1 MDIKSKNTNNEND
14 KLENIE
20 LEYTEKES
28 NKAKRKKLFKGIKH
42 ERSIFYILTLVL
54 LTTTILAG
62 LEIKDNLRFVI
73 PDRIYT
79 QTQVADNIN
88 TYTSLIRDYSLYYK
102 SDKYVKNESNITQN
116 DINICKQELQ
126 DKANSDYIDFRESK
140 YVDSDFNSL
149 SYEQQEKILEEERKK
164 IDEKYTLS
172 DEELKEYILNRKSN
186 SSNELYNKINSYV
199 NLEFRAYDKLND
211 IWIGG
216 EELDLTKFKK
226 DSSRYFK
233 EINIDYNGNIIEKEY
248 ANGREIDRDSAINK
262 FIDNYSYGSR
272 YFVYSIES
280 KVITMEDNITGNSN
294 NHNITIYIWMPKNI
308 KSGDVVYESFEQ
320 VSKNINSFYGSV
332 ITFIFSLVLL
342 IICLLYLDKY
352 RYKSKEV
359 EKIINKVKDYP
370 IEYKI
375 GISIVA
381 WMLWNSGSS
390 IYYDSN
396 NYIRRLNLSSI
407 IWGTVVIII
416 CYLLIR
422 VLIVN
427 YHEETLLKNNLTTK
441 AWDYLRDVMNRGSI
455 IRTFVIMIAIYILS
469 GLVLLFLSAWLWIWP
484 IGILIGIILTIVY
497 IIMLIKDLVYLDKI
511 MVGAKAAS
519 EGKLNY
525 KIDEKGRGHLRE
537 LAHDINNIK
546 DGLKKSVENEMK
558 SENMKTELITN
569 VSHDLKTP
577 LTSIINYIDL
587 LKRENIEPENAR
599 DYVNILDKKSQ
610 RLKILI
616 EDLFEAS
623 KAASG
628 AMELNISRIDI
639 GQLLKQALGENDERF
654 KDNNL
659 EVKLNIPDDKIF
671 INGDGKRLY
680 RVFENLISNIV
691 KYSLSNTRVYINM
704 FKESDEVII
713 VMKNISAYELSF
725 DTNEITNRF
734 KRGDASRST
743 EGSGLGLAIAK
754 SIVELHNGSFKIEA
768 DGDLFKSIIKLK

>member
-1 MDIKSKNTNNEND
+1 MDTKSKSIN
-14 KLENIE
+14 K
-20 LEYTEKES
+20 EKES
-28 NKAKRKKLFKGIKH
+28 KSDIKKEKNNIKKSFKNNTNTKFI
-42 ERSIFYILTLVL
+42 IYILTVITLVI
-54 LTTTILAG
+54 TILSG
-62 LEIKDNLRFVI
+62 LEVKDNLIYVI

-79 QTQVADNIN
+79 QTQVAEKIYD
-88 TYTSLIRDYSLYYK
+88 YTNLAQNYSLYYK
-102 SDKYVKNESNITQN
+102 SSTYTDDKNNITQN
-116 DINICKQELQ
+116 DIQICKAELQ
-126 DKANSDYIDFRESK
+126 SKADNEYEEYRNDKYN
-140 YVDSDFNSL
+140 DSSFNNL
-149 SYEQQEKILEEERKK
+149 TYEQQEKILNEEREKVN
-164 IDEKYTLS
+164 EKYTLS
-172 DEELKEYILNRKSN
+172 DEEMTEYVLNRKSN
-186 SSNELYNKINSYV
+186 SARDLNNKIKSYV
-199 NLEFRAYDKLND
+199 NLNFRAYDKLND

-216 EELDLTKFKK
+216 DEIEVDAIKK

-233 EINIDYNGNIIEKEY
+233 EINIDYNGNLIEKIY
-248 ANGREIDRDSAINK
+248 VNGKEIKRNNALTK

-272 YFVYSIES
+272 FFGYISTEINY
-280 KVITMEDNITGNSN
+280 NSEEK
-294 NHNITIYIWMPKNI
+294 HNLTLYIWMPTELQ
-308 KSGDVVYESFEQ
+308 SGDVVYESFIEVQ
-320 VSKNINSFYGSV
+320 KNVNSFYLSC
-332 ITFIFSLVLL
+332 ILFIVFFILL
-342 IICLLYLDKY
+342 IVCILYLAKNNK
-352 RYKSKEV
+352 KSLLIEGIV
-359 EKIINKVKDYP
+359 NKFKVYP
-370 IEYKI
+370 IEYNM
-375 GISIVA
+375 GVA
-381 WMLWNSGSS
+381 MLAWIIWNNGLR
-390 IYYDSN
+390 IYNNSN
-396 NYIRRLNLSSI
+396 NYIRRLNFSSI
-407 IWGTVVIII
+407 IWGIIVVVIY
-416 CYLLIR
+416 YLLIR
-422 VLIVN
+422 IIISKYN
-427 YHEETLLKNNLTTK
+427 EGTLFKNNITIK
-441 AWDYLRDVMNRGSI
+441 IWNYLSDVMNRGSI
-455 IRTFVIMIAIYILS
+455 IRTFVIMIALYILS
-469 GLVLLFLSAWLWIWP
+469 GLALLFLSAWLWIWP
-484 IGILIGIILTIVY
+484 IGLAVGLVLTIIY
-497 IIMLIKDLVYLDKI
+497 IVMLIKDLVYLDKI
-511 MVGAKAAS
+511 MVGAKAAA

-610 RLKILI
+610 RLKVLI

-654 KDNNL
+654 KDNRL

-671 INGDGKRLY
+671 IDGDGKRLY

-691 KYSLSNTRVYINM
+691 KYSLSNTRVYIDM
-704 FKESDEVII
+704 FKENDEVII

>member
-1 MDIKSKNTNNEND
+1 MDTKSKSIN
-14 KLENIE
+14 K
-20 LEYTEKES
+20 EKES
-28 NKAKRKKLFKGIKH
+28 KSDIKKEKNNIKKSFKNNTNTKFI
-42 ERSIFYILTLVL
+42 IYILTVITLV
-54 LTTTILAG
+54 TTILSG
-62 LEIKDNLRFVI
+62 LEVKDNLIYVI

-79 QTQVADNIN
+79 QTQVAEKIYD
-88 TYTSLIRDYSLYYK
+88 YTNLAQNYSLYYK
-102 SDKYVKNESNITQN
+102 SSTYTDDKNNITQN
-116 DINICKQELQ
+116 DIQICKAELQ
-126 DKANSDYIDFRESK
+126 SKADNEYEEYRNDKYN
-140 YVDSDFNSL
+140 DSSFNNL
-149 SYEQQEKILEEERKK
+149 TYEQQEKILNEEREK
-164 IDEKYTLS
+164 INEKYTLS
-172 DEELKEYILNRKSN
+172 DEEMTEYVLNRKSN
-186 SSNELYNKINSYV
+186 SAKDLNNKIKSYV
-199 NLEFRAYDKLND
+199 NLNFRAYDKLND

-216 EELDLTKFKK
+216 DEIDVDAIKK

-233 EINIDYNGNIIEKEY
+233 EINIDYNGNLIEKIY
-248 ANGREIDRDSAINK
+248 VNGKEIERNNALTK

-272 YFVYSIES
+272 FFDYFSHETISNTVEVYDDYNNN
-280 KVITMEDNITGNSN
+280 EDK
-294 NHNITIYIWMPKNI
+294 HNVSLYIWMPKELQ
-308 KSGDVVYESFEQ
+308 SGDVVYESFIEVQ
-320 VSKNINSFYGSV
+320 KNVDSFYLSC
-332 ITFIFSLVLL
+332 ILFIVFFILL
-342 IICLLYLDKY
+342 IVCILYLAKNNK
-352 RYKSKEV
+352 KSLLIEGIV
-359 EKIINKVKDYP
+359 NKFKVYP
-370 IEYKI
+370 IEYNI
-375 GISIVA
+375 GVA
-381 WMLWNSGSS
+381 MLALIMWNNGLRL
-390 IYYDSN
+390 YYSSN
-396 NYIRRLNLSSI
+396 NYIRRLNFSSI
-407 IWGTVVIII
+407 IWGIIVVVIY
-416 CYLLIR
+416 YLLIR
-422 VLIVN
+422 IIISKYN
-427 YHEETLLKNNLTTK
+427 EGTLFKNNITIK
-441 AWDYLRDVMNRGSI
+441 IWNYLNDVMNRGSI
-455 IRTFVIMIAIYILS
+455 IRTFVIMIALYTLS
-469 GLVLLFLSAWLWIWP
+469 GLALLFLSAWLWIWP
-484 IGILIGIILTIVY
+484 IGLAVGLVLTIIY
-497 IIMLIKDLVYLDKI
+497 IVMLIKDLVYLDKI
-511 MVGAKAAS
+511 MVGAKAAA

-610 RLKILI
+610 RLKVLI

-628 AMELNISRIDI
+628 AMELNIAKIDI

-654 KDNNL
+654 KDNRL

-671 INGDGKRLY
+671 IDGDGKRLY

-704 FKESDEVII
+704 FKENDEVNI

>member
-1 MDIKSKNTNNEND
+1 MDTKSKSINN
-14 KLENIE
+14 
-20 LEYTEKES
+20 EKES
-28 NKAKRKKLFKGIKH
+28 KLDIKKEKNNIKKSFKNNTNTQFI
-42 ERSIFYILTLVL
+42 IYILTVITLV
-54 LTTTILAG
+54 TTILSG
-62 LEIKDNLRFVI
+62 LEVKDNLIYVI

-79 QTQVADNIN
+79 QTQVAEKIYD
-88 TYTSLIRDYSLYYK
+88 YTNLAQNYSLYYK
-102 SDKYVKNESNITQN
+102 SSTYTDNKNNITQN
-116 DINICKQELQ
+116 DIQICKAELQ
-126 DKANSDYIDFRESK
+126 SKADDEYEEYRNDKYN
-140 YVDSDFNSL
+140 DSSFNNL
-149 SYEQQEKILEEERKK
+149 TYEQQEKILNEEREK
-164 IDEKYTLS
+164 INEKYTLS
-172 DEELKEYILNRKSN
+172 DEEMTEYVLNRKSN
-186 SSNELYNKINSYV
+186 SASDLNNKIKSYA
-199 NLEFRAYDKLND
+199 NLNFRAYDKLND

-216 EELDLTKFKK
+216 DEIDVDAIKK

-233 EINIDYNGNIIEKEY
+233 EINIDYNGNLIEKIY
-248 ANGREIDRDSAINK
+248 VNGKEIERNNALTK

-272 YFVYSIES
+272 FFRYISTEINY
-280 KVITMEDNITGNSN
+280 NSEEK
-294 NHNITIYIWMPKNI
+294 HNLTLYIWMPTEL
-308 KSGDVVYESFEQ
+308 KSGDVVYESFIEVQ
-320 VSKNINSFYGSV
+320 KNVNSFYLSC
-332 ITFIFSLVLL
+332 ILFIVFFILL
-342 IICLLYLDKY
+342 IVCILYLAKNNK
-352 RYKSKEV
+352 KSLLIEGIV
-359 EKIINKVKDYP
+359 NKFKVYP
-370 IEYKI
+370 IEYNI
-375 GISIVA
+375 GVA
-381 WMLWNSGSS
+381 MLAWIIWNNGLR
-390 IYYDSN
+390 IYNNSN
-396 NYIRRLNLSSI
+396 NYIRRLNFSSI
-407 IWGTVVIII
+407 IWGIIVVVIY
-416 CYLLIR
+416 YLLIR
-422 VLIVN
+422 IIISKYN
-427 YHEETLLKNNLTTK
+427 EGTLFKNNITIK
-441 AWDYLRDVMNRGSI
+441 IWNYLSDVMNRGSI
-455 IRTFVIMIAIYILS
+455 IRTFVIMIALYILS
-469 GLVLLFLSAWLWIWP
+469 GLALLFLSAWLWIWP
-484 IGILIGIILTIVY
+484 IGLAVGLVLTIIY
-497 IIMLIKDLVYLDKI
+497 IVMLIKDLVYLDKI
-511 MVGAKAAS
+511 MVGAKAAA

-610 RLKILI
+610 RLKVLI

-654 KDNNL
+654 SDNRL

-671 INGDGKRLY
+671 IDGDGKRLY

-691 KYSLSNTRVYINM
+691 KYSLSNTRVYIDM

>member
-1 MDIKSKNTNNEND
+1 MDTKSKSINN
-14 KLENIE
+14 
-20 LEYTEKES
+20 EKES
-28 NKAKRKKLFKGIKH
+28 KLDIKKEKNNIKKSFKNNTNTQFI
-42 ERSIFYILTLVL
+42 IYILTVITLV
-54 LTTTILAG
+54 TTILSG
-62 LEIKDNLRFVI
+62 LEVKDNLIYVI

-79 QTQVADNIN
+79 QTQVAEKIYD
-88 TYTSLIRDYSLYYK
+88 YTNLAQNYSLYYK
-102 SDKYVKNESNITQN
+102 SSTYTDDKNNITQN
-116 DINICKQELQ
+116 DIQICKAELQ
-126 DKANSDYIDFRESK
+126 SKADDEYEEYRNDKYN
-140 YVDSDFNSL
+140 DSSFNNL
-149 SYEQQEKILEEERKK
+149 TYEQQEKILNEEREK
-164 IDEKYTLS
+164 INEKYTLS
-172 DEELKEYILNRKSN
+172 DEEMTEYVLNRKSN
-186 SSNELYNKINSYV
+186 SASDLNNKIKSYA
-199 NLEFRAYDKLND
+199 NLNFRAYDKLND

-216 EELDLTKFKK
+216 DEIDVDAIKK

-233 EINIDYNGNIIEKEY
+233 EINIDYNGNLIEKIY
-248 ANGREIDRDSAINK
+248 VNGKEIERNNALTK

-272 YFVYSIES
+272 FFRYISTEINY
-280 KVITMEDNITGNSN
+280 NSEEK
-294 NHNITIYIWMPKNI
+294 HNLTLYIWMPTEL
-308 KSGDVVYESFEQ
+308 KSGDVVYESFIEVQ
-320 VSKNINSFYGSV
+320 KNVNSFYLSC
-332 ITFIFSLVLL
+332 ILFIVFFILL
-342 IICLLYLDKY
+342 IVCILYLAKNNK
-352 RYKSKEV
+352 KSLLIEGIV
-359 EKIINKVKDYP
+359 NKFKVYP
-370 IEYKI
+370 IEYNI
-375 GISIVA
+375 GVA
-381 WMLWNSGSS
+381 MLAWIIWNNGLR
-390 IYYDSN
+390 IYNNSN
-396 NYIRRLNLSSI
+396 NYIRRLNFSSI
-407 IWGTVVIII
+407 IWGIIVVVIY
-416 CYLLIR
+416 YLLIR
-422 VLIVN
+422 IIISKYN
-427 YHEETLLKNNLTTK
+427 EGTLFKNNITIK
-441 AWDYLRDVMNRGSI
+441 IWNYLSDVMNRGSI
-455 IRTFVIMIAIYILS
+455 IRTFVIMIALYILS
-469 GLVLLFLSAWLWIWP
+469 GLALLFLSAWLWIWP
-484 IGILIGIILTIVY
+484 IGLAVGLVLTIIY
-497 IIMLIKDLVYLDKI
+497 IVMLIKDLVYLDKI
-511 MVGAKAAS
+511 MVGAKAAA

-610 RLKILI
+610 RLKVLI

-654 KDNNL
+654 SDNRL

-671 INGDGKRLY
+671 IDGDGKRLY

-691 KYSLSNTRVYINM
+691 KYSLSNTRVYIDM
-704 FKESDEVII
+704 FKENDEVII

>member
-1 MDIKSKNTNNEND
+1 MDTKSKSINN
-14 KLENIE
+14 
-20 LEYTEKES
+20 EKES
-28 NKAKRKKLFKGIKH
+28 KLDIKKEKNNIKKSFKNNTNTQFI
-42 ERSIFYILTLVL
+42 IYILTVITLV
-54 LTTTILAG
+54 TTILSG
-62 LEIKDNLRFVI
+62 LEVKDNLIYVI

-79 QTQVADNIN
+79 QTQVAEKIYD
-88 TYTSLIRDYSLYYK
+88 YTNLAQNYSLYYK
-102 SDKYVKNESNITQN
+102 SSTYTDNKNNITQN
-116 DINICKQELQ
+116 DIQICKAELQ
-126 DKANSDYIDFRESK
+126 SKADDEYEEYRNDKYN
-140 YVDSDFNSL
+140 DSSFNNL
-149 SYEQQEKILEEERKK
+149 TYEQQEKILNEEREK
-164 IDEKYTLS
+164 INEKYTLS
-172 DEELKEYILNRKSN
+172 DEEMTEYVLNRKSN
-186 SSNELYNKINSYV
+186 SASDLNNKIKSYA
-199 NLEFRAYDKLND
+199 NLNFRAYDKLND

-216 EELDLTKFKK
+216 DEIDVDAIKK

-233 EINIDYNGNIIEKEY
+233 EINIDYNGNLIEKIY
-248 ANGREIDRDSAINK
+248 VNGKEIERNNALTK

-272 YFVYSIES
+272 FFRYISTEINY
-280 KVITMEDNITGNSN
+280 NSEEK
-294 NHNITIYIWMPKNI
+294 HNLTLYIWMPTEL
-308 KSGDVVYESFEQ
+308 KSGDVVYESFIEVQ
-320 VSKNINSFYGSV
+320 KNVNSFYLSC
-332 ITFIFSLVLL
+332 ILFIVFFILLTVCILYLAKNNKKSLL
-342 IICLLYLDKY
+342 IEGI
-352 RYKSKEV
+352 V
-359 EKIINKVKDYP
+359 NKFKVYP
-370 IEYKI
+370 IEYNI
-375 GISIVA
+375 GVA
-381 WMLWNSGSS
+381 MLAWIIWNNGLR
-390 IYYDSN
+390 IYNNSN
-396 NYIRRLNLSSI
+396 NYIRRLNFSSI
-407 IWGTVVIII
+407 IWGIIVVVIY
-416 CYLLIR
+416 YLLIR
-422 VLIVN
+422 IIISKYN
-427 YHEETLLKNNLTTK
+427 EGTLFKNNITIK
-441 AWDYLRDVMNRGSI
+441 IWNYLSDVMNRGSI
-455 IRTFVIMIAIYILS
+455 IRTFVIMIALYILS
-469 GLVLLFLSAWLWIWP
+469 GLALLFLSAWLWIWP
-484 IGILIGIILTIVY
+484 IGLAVGLVLTIIY
-497 IIMLIKDLVYLDKI
+497 IVMLIKDLVYLDKI
-511 MVGAKAAS
+511 MVGAKAAA

-610 RLKILI
+610 RLKVLI

-654 KDNNL
+654 SDNRL

-671 INGDGKRLY
+671 IDGDGKRLY

-691 KYSLSNTRVYINM
+691 KYSLSNTRVYIDM
-704 FKESDEVII
+704 FKENDEVII